1 MFNKLVKK
9 EIFMSK
15 NIESNYKR
23 LVREAKQRLMTS
35 GYDEIIKI
43 RSIRSSSRSFRIANK
58 TLSQREIYEC
68 YLKVGE
74 ILADDSNKL
83 SAIGRL
89 VDVERYNSMTPAEQE
104 RYIFAL
110 STLYRALKSEY
121 EENAT
126 NSSKI

>member
-1 MFNKLVKK
+1 
-9 EIFMSK
+9 MSK

>member
-1 MFNKLVKK
+1 
-9 EIFMSK
+9 MSK
-15 NIESNYKR
+15 NIDSDYKR
-23 LVREAKQRLMTS
+23 LVKEARQRLIHT

-43 RSIRSSSRSFRIANK
+43 RSIKSSSRNFRIANR

-83 SAIGRL
+83 CAIGKL
-89 VDVERYNSMTPAEQE
+89 VDVDRYNSMTPEEQE

-110 STLYRALKSEY
+110 SALYRALKSEY
-121 EENAT
+121 EEKAI
-126 NSSKI
+126 NSK